1 MQNFVVIDDF
11 YSKEN
16 FGLMCNFQRT
26 CNMKGLQVPQNI
38 YYPSRLDAY
47 PTWESNSF
55 NKEEIEY
62 KITEKTILEKTQFKI
77 NKLQSFFRKVLTSE
91 LLKSPYKDRKE
102 SLIHQD
108 PDNCDWAGVIYFDS
122 FSIDDDT
129 RLYSYA
135 DQIKPDVIVGSKPN
149 RCILFKSHLFH
160 SAGIDW
166 NKDSRTVQV
175 FFLEV
180 NKNV

>member
-1 MQNFVVIDDF
+1 MQNFIVVEDF
-11 YSKEN
+11 YSREN
-16 FGLMCNFQRT
+16 FGLMSNFQRT

-47 PTWESNSF
+47 PTWESNCF
-55 NKEEIEY
+55 GKNELEY
-62 KITEKTILEKTQFKI
+62 KITEKAILENTKFKI
-77 NKLQSFFRKVLTSE
+77 SKMQSLFRKVLTSE
-91 LLKSPYKDRKE
+91 LLKSPYKDRNE
-102 SLIHQD
+102 SLVHQD
-108 PDNCDWAGVIYFDS
+108 SNNYDWAGVVYFDS
-122 FSIDDDT
+122 FSIEDGT

-166 NKDSRTVQV
+166 NKDSRTVQI
-175 FFLEV
+175 FFVETD
-180 NKNV
+180 KNV